1 MIKVREYLDSFL
13 KLANAIML
21 AFLTS
26 LTVWQVVTRYLLNN
40 PSTWSE
46 ELASYMF
53 TWATMLG
60 ATYIFGKRGHM
71 NIPIVM
77 EKLSPRNQK
86 YTVIFNDLLVLF
98 FAITVLIMGGF
109 SITKLTM
116 GQMSSSLSVP
126 MGYFYAILPVTGV
139 LTALYSLLNLY
150 DAFQDLK
157 RSEL

>member
-53 TWATMLG
+53 TWVTMLG

-86 YTVIFNDLLVLF
+86 YAVIFNDLLVLI

-157 RSEL
+157 KSEL

>member
-1 MIKVREYLDSFL
+1 MIKLREYLDSIL
-13 KLANAIML
+13 KIANAIML

-53 TWATMLG
+53 TWVTMLG
-60 ATYIFGKRGHM
+60 ATYIFRKRGHM

-86 YTVIFNDLLVLF
+86 YAIIFNDLLVLI

>member
-1 MIKVREYLDSFL
+1 MIKLREYLDSIL
-13 KLANAIML
+13 KIANAIML

-26 LTVWQVVTRYLLNN
+26 LTVWQAVTRYLLNN

-53 TWATMLG
+53 TWVTMLG
-60 ATYIFGKRGHM
+60 ATYIFRKRGHM

-86 YTVIFNDLLVLF
+86 YAIIFNDLLVLI

>member
-1 MIKVREYLDSFL
+1 MIKLREYLDSIL
-13 KLANAIML
+13 KIANAIML
-21 AFLTS
+21 AFLTN
-26 LTVWQVVTRYLLNN
+26 LTVWQVITRYLLNN

-86 YTVIFNDLLVLF
+86 YAVIFNDLLVLF